1 MKLIRSVDLT
11 AYDLIRIEHSFFA
24 APKVRRLLSQQPSSL
39 VQPHQLAGHD
49 ADAIVQL
56 VRNGN
61 LLLVHD
67 SADGLPFSPAVCWT
81 TVRHGSDGGQWR
93 LARELSDPILKTA
106 VADLN
111 RWEVTAAEL
120 HSQGPGG
127 IGLYPADRF
136 GVEAAWRRNEERY
149 RKTREASRRPVSS
162 RPFPT
167 IADARLV
174 AD

>member
-1 MKLIRSVDLT
+1 MKLIRSAELT

-24 APKVRRLLSQQPSSL
+24 APKVRRLLSQQPASL
-39 VQPHQLAGHD
+39 VQPHHLAGRDTD
-49 ADAIVQL
+49 ALVQL
-56 VRNGN
+56 VRNGA

-67 SADGLPFSPAVCWT
+67 SADGLPFSPAVNWT
-81 TVRHGSDGGQWR
+81 TARHGSGGGQWR

-136 GVEAAWRRNEERY
+136 GVETAWRRNEERY
-149 RKTREASRRPVSS
+149 RKSREATPKPASS
-162 RPFPT
+162 RPLPT